1 MPLLKDDY
9 KKEEKINGVI
19 YNMSPSAGYQHGIVN
34 SNIHTIVKQGLRG
47 TLCLT
52 FMENLDYRYHQESD
66 DYVIPDVMIICDR
79 KYLKGSA
86 YMGTPKFI
94 VETLSPATALRD
106 KTIKKDIYQAAGVD
120 EYWIISPK
128 ERAVEIY
135 YLEDGVY
142 QLKYNYILQDDEEEY
157 DYNAKTVITLKAFP
171 NISMT
176 LEEIFE
182 NVH

>member
-52 FMENLDYRYHQESD
+52 FMENLDYRYHQGSD

-86 YMGTPKFI
+86 YTGTPKFI

-106 KTIKKDIYQAAGVD
+106 KTVKKDI
-120 EYWIISPK
+120 K
-128 ERAVEIY
+128 
-135 YLEDGVY
+135 
-142 QLKYNYILQDDEEEY
+142 
-157 DYNAKTVITLKAFP
+157 
-171 NISMT
+171 
-176 LEEIFE
+176 
-182 NVH
+182 